1 MNNAVFDKRTIY
13 HNNSNAWDIITPH
26 WNRPLIDPNNTATPK
41 CIIPIAN
48 ITKKAVLAVAYAVA
62 TITLGIFDILCLPY
76 TYYNYTQVNKNSYAN
91 EMNLLGVS
99 ESDLVK
105 IKMEISDYIRTL
117 EASGEIKKMPS
128 KKRQEMIL
136 TIAASYARSKVV
148 YGPIVR
154 LWAEHLLEKAEK
166 SGRKLIFMARD
177 GIAPFHM
184 AKKLMEKESY
194 KERFPH
200 LVGDDKIVLGY
211 FSRKLIAN
219 AKSSEENTQLLQ
231 KYLRNELGIQTG
243 DRCLFVDVG
252 FEGSM
257 INTIRQ
263 LAKPVVFPSSESGT
277 PENLEEALRF
287 EFLISVRAD
296 RADGFLATEHRKL
309 QSVPFAGGNLG
320 VHWLE
325 DSHQGN
331 LQSPTSLV
339 EFEGRVYPNTKVPGR
354 EKQRVHK
361 KGSFQYLLRKFSN
374 RAIKA
379 CVNLEIPA
387 GKIKSESLRQYDP
400 SAVSFILFKNKA
412 TQLFDKTLRMIKSFE
427 LPLYLEHF

>member
-1 MNNAVFDKRTIY
+1 MSDVIFDRRNVF
-13 HNNSNAWDIITPH
+13 HNTSNAWDIITPH
-26 WNRPLIDPNNTATPK
+26 WNRPLIDTNNTSTPK

-62 TITLGIFDILCLPY
+62 TIALGIFDILSLPY
-76 TYYNYTQVNKNSYAN
+76 TYYKYTQANKNSYAN
-91 EMNLLGVS
+91 EMKLLNVS
-99 ESDLVK
+99 ESELVN
-105 IKMEISDYIRTL
+105 IKKEISDYIRTL
-117 EASGEIKKMPS
+117 ETSGEIQSIPS
-128 KKRQEMIL
+128 KKREAMIS
-136 TIAASYARSKVV
+136 TIAASYARSKIV

-184 AKKLMEKESY
+184 AKKLMEKASY
-194 KERFPH
+194 KERFPS

-219 AKSSEENTQLLQ
+219 ANSSEENTQLLQ
-231 KYLRNELGIQTG
+231 KYLKNELGIQPG

-257 INTIRQ
+257 IDKIRQ
-263 LAKPVVFPSSESGT
+263 LAKPVIFSSAEEAT
-277 PENLEEALRF
+277 PEKLEEALRF

-296 RADGFLATEHRKL
+296 RAEGFLATEHRKL
-309 QSVPFAGGNLG
+309 QSVPSAGGNLG

-361 KGSFQYLLRKFSN
+361 KGSFQHLLRKFSN

-379 CVNLEIPA
+379 CADLEIPS
-387 GKIKSESLRQYDP
+387 GKIKSENHREYDP
-400 SAVSFILFKNKA
+400 SAVSFILFKSKA
-412 TQLFDKTLRMIKSFE
+412 TQLFDKTLGMIKSFE
-427 LPLYLEHF
+427 LPLYLEH